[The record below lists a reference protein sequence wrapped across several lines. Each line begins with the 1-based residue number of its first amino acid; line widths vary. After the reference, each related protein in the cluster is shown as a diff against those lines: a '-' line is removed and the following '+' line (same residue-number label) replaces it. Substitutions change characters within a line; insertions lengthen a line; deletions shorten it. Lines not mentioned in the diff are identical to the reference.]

1 MIHAAGGV
9 AVWAHPYWD
18 DEYAV
23 RTLHTFAD
31 VGIDGVE
38 CFYAA
43 HYDEQTRALY
53 DVARRAGPADHRLGR
68 LPRTG
73 HERFNAFRAFELYG
87 LEPNLGPIGR

>member
-1 MIHAAGGV
+1 V
-9 AVWAHPYWD
+9 LAHPYWD

-31 VGIDGVE
+31 VGIDGAG

-53 DVARRAGPADHRLGR
+53 DVARERGLLPPARPTSTD
-68 LPRTG
+68 G
-73 HERFNAFRAFELYG
+73 HERFNVFRAFELDG

>member
-1 MIHAAGGV
+1 VIHAAGGV
-9 AVWAHPYWD
+9 AVWAHPYW

-43 HYDEQTRALY
+43 HNDEQTRA
-53 DVARRAGPADHRLGR
+53 RFTTSRASG
-68 LPRTG
+68 TC
-73 HERFNAFRAFELYG
+73 
-87 LEPNLGPIGR
+87 